1 MPDYICRKTMMSCQ
15 QPGMCSPHG
24 GCITLIAS
32 KSEPEGSY
40 QKGYDEG
47 RRQGTHHRVADI
59 KQLEASRAADK
70 ARIDELESA
79 LGILTKAVK
88 ELRAATPLLHC
99 ELFHHKR
106 LDQHS
111 SDAECPPFER
121 WCVAAMA
128 VTEALAKQEQ
138 Q

>member
-1 MPDYICRKTMMSCQ
+1 MSDKSC
-15 QPGMCSPHG
+15 GRTTGHG
-24 GCITLIAS
+24 ERCVAGYLCGSCEATAKQEMAS
-32 KSEPEGSY
+32 
-40 QKGYDEG
+40 
-47 RRQGTHHRVADI
+47 
-59 KQLEASRAADK
+59 AADK
-70 ARIDELESA
+70 ERIAELESA
-79 LGILTKAVK
+79 LGRLTKAVK

-128 VTEALAKQEQ
+128 VTAALAQ
-138 Q
+138 QGKESG